1 MSGLVS
7 IIIPSFN
14 YGHLINETLQ
24 SVIKQTYRN
33 WECIIV
39 DDGSTDNTAEVV
51 NQFIKENPQ
60 YQFKYHHV
68 KNGGTSAAKNTGIEL
83 ASGEYVQFLDADDL
97 LSEDKLAVQMHIAE
111 KMEADLVFS
120 KSIFFSGTFP
130 SVQYVEKYPNN
141 FLAEESL
148 NGHQLWQRLIQ
159 NNILT
164 ISSPI
169 VKRALL
175 VRAGMFNPELQNN
188 EDWLLWF
195 NVAMLSPNFL
205 YDKDERSFVLI
216 RVHQTS
222 AMANHQKMFEGEVV
236 VRQYMDLALN
246 QSDVADQP
254 VDLKALNLN
263 LLALHQIR
271 SLNAFTGLS
280 YILSKFVKNPVKA
293 SPLLGKGI
301 FRLGTRLY
309 KSVR

>member
-1 MSGLVS
+1 MKGLVS
-7 IIIPSFN
+7 IIIPTFN

-24 SVIKQTYRN
+24 SVIKQTYHD
-33 WECIIV
+33 WECIII
-39 DDGSTDNTAEVV
+39 DDGSSDDTAEVV
-51 NQFIKENPQ
+51 NQFIEKNPQ
-60 YQFKYHHV
+60 YQFKYLRV
-68 KNGGTSAAKNTGIEL
+68 ENGGTSAAKNTGIEL
-83 ASGEYVQFLDADDL
+83 ASGEYIQFLDADDL
-97 LSEDKLAVQMHIAE
+97 LSEHKLAVQMHIGE

-130 SVQYVEKYPNN
+130 TIQYVEKYPIN
-141 FLAEESL
+141 FLANESL
-148 NGHQLWQRLIQ
+148 NGSQLCKRLVQ

-169 VKRALL
+169 VKRTLL
-175 VRAGMFNPELQNN
+175 IQSGMFNPALKNN

-195 NVAMLSPNFL
+195 NIAMLSPNFL

-222 AMANHQKMFEGEVV
+222 AITNHQKMFEGEVV
-236 VRQYMDLALN
+236 VRQRMDVALN
-246 QSDVADQP
+246 QWKSKELMNLRD
-254 VDLKALNLN
+254 LNLD

-271 SLNAFTGLS
+271 SLNAFKGLR
-280 YILSKFVKNPVKA
+280 YILSKFVENPA
-293 SPLLGKGI
+293 EAFPLLGKGI